1 MGTSFIFGSCVGA
14 YARGTEAKWDGI
26 NHVHL
31 GVLATVSLSVGLTS
45 PPYEVCLLIASQ
57 IEEVSITKA
66 IFAIIP
72 NVSLVILVSVLSLW
86 IPAIMIASP
95 KTVMPNVF
103 DLK

>member
-1 MGTSFIFGSCVGA
+1 MTK
-14 YARGTEAKWDGI
+14 AKPDGI

-31 GVLATVSLSVGLTS
+31 SVLTTVSLSIGLTS
-45 PPYEVCLLIASQ
+45 PPYRVCLLIASQ
-57 IEEVSITKA
+57 IEEVSVPKA

-72 NVSLVILVSVLSLW
+72 NVGLVILVSVLSLW
-86 IPAIMIASP
+86 IPEIMIALP

>member
-1 MGTSFIFGSCVGA
+1 MGTGFIFESCVGA
-14 YARGTEAKWDGI
+14 YARGTKAKWGGI

-31 GVLATVSLSVGLTS
+31 GVLATVSLSVDFTS
-45 PPYEVCLLIASQ
+45 PPYGVCLLIASQ

-72 NVSLVILVSVLSLW
+72 NVGLVILVSVLSLW
-86 IPAIMIASP
+86 VPEIMIALP

>member
-1 MGTSFIFGSCVGA
+1 M
-14 YARGTEAKWDGI
+14 TEAKRDGI

-31 GVLATVSLSVGLTS
+31 GVLTTVSLSVDLTS
-45 PPYEVCLLIASQ
+45 PQYGVCPLIASQ

-72 NVSLVILVSVLSLW
+72 NVGLVILVSVILVW
-86 IPAIMIASP
+86 VREIMIALP

>member
-45 PPYEVCLLIASQ
+45 PPYGVCLLIASQ

-86 IPAIMIASP
+86 IPEIMIALP